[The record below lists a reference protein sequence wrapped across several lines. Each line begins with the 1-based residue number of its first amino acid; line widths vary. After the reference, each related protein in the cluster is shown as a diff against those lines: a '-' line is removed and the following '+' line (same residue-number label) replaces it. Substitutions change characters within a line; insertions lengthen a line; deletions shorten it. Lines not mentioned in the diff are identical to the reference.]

1 MFKDDVTLQF
11 QWTPITLYLEFTT
24 LGRGLIA
31 MRSLATSDN
40 MVYDVPY
47 SPRYPKNRT
56 NVRVRSL
63 KLGKTATQC
72 AL

>member
-1 MFKDDVTLQF
+1 MYARA
-11 QWTPITLYLEFTT
+11 PIALYLEFTA

-40 MVYDVPY
+40 VVYDVPY
-47 SPRYPKNRT
+47 SPRYPKIRT

-63 KLGKTATQC
+63 KLEQEGYPTCLIVKNPPG
-72 AL
+72 